1 MWNQPIALR
10 QRKLFE
16 CKFVCF
22 VVVVFSCCFFL
33 EGGQGVGIG
42 LLFWG
47 GWNTTQRDVNA
58 IHRTSECYSWQRK
71 FDRRCLNFFFF
82 FFVCLF
88 FGFYF
93 IFIIF
98 RGGGGGGWLS
108 LFGGGVQ
115 GIDYPNYAPST
126 VSPKILAQF
135 RFGLFCFLL
144 WFSLFSLFVF
154 FKPLQYFGA
163 PENIKKWTYH
173 SVKPPD
179 FCTMPLLYSGLQN
192 SKTFSQP
199 ASTW

>member
-1 MWNQPIALR
+1 MATFIALLIPVTIQHNAMWNQPIALR

-71 FDRRCLNFFFF
+71 FDRRCLNFFFV

-98 RGGGGGGWLS
+98 RGGGRGLVELIWGWCTRYRLS
-108 LFGGGVQ
+108 QLCSEHCITENFSAISFLVCFAFCCGLVCLVCLF
-115 GIDYPNYAPST
+115 
-126 VSPKILAQF
+126 F
-135 RFGLFCFLL
+135 
-144 WFSLFSLFVF
+144 
-154 FKPLQYFGA
+154 
-163 PENIKKWTYH
+163 
-173 SVKPPD
+173 
-179 FCTMPLLYSGLQN
+179 
-192 SKTFSQP
+192 
-199 ASTW
+199 